1 MNKISA
7 QLLIVLVLSLC
18 IVSCNTKENKA
29 KNVNVTEITPFFHSY
44 DTVASVVDLFTDIQ
58 FIPLE
63 NNKECML
70 SSVSKIRIDGDRMFI
85 YDRGPENKVLE
96 FGLDGSFIR
105 RISNMGGSKS
115 EYLAIDDVAI
125 NPYEKT
131 VLILYYNKIKIFD
144 YDGKF
149 IKEVALDECKH
160 ANYQIEAIRDGYVM
174 STRYEGS
181 EYLLQLFDKDFH
193 VKEHLVYIG
202 EKRLG
207 YGPLVIGNMSLNYD
221 GKNVYFYD
229 PYDSKF
235 YIFNPDSTENMQC
248 YSIKDDNIVTFDKVA
263 AAEKQD
269 KSLEC
274 NGVLNCFSANN
285 KMFGCY
291 IYNNAF
297 DQFVFDYEKKTCDA
311 YRLYDWLP
319 TLKEYHD
326 GYYYTILSAEDVINM
341 SKGLQL
347 QDDQRTY
354 HVFEDAVSKFKEPL
368 SPKSNYVLVRMKL
381 KE

>member
-7 QLLIVLVLSLC
+7 RLLIVLLLSLC
-18 IVSCNTKENKA
+18 IVSCNTKENNE

-44 DTVASVVDLFTDIQ
+44 DTVASVVDFFTDIQ

-85 YDRGPENKVLE
+85 YDRGPEDRLLE
-96 FGLDGSFIR
+96 FDLDGHFIK
-105 RISNMGGSKS
+105 RISSKGGSKS

-149 IKEVALDECKH
+149 IKEVALDECKQ

-181 EYLLQLFDKDFH
+181 EYLLQLFDKDFY
-193 VKEHLVYIG
+193 VKENLVYIG

-207 YGPLVIGNMSLNYD
+207 YAPPVVGNMSLNYD
-221 GKNVYFYD
+221 GRNVYFYD

-248 YSIKDDNIVTFDKVA
+248 YSIKDDNNVMV
-263 AAEKQD
+263 
-269 KSLEC
+269 SL
-274 NGVLNCFSANN
+274 N
-285 KMFGCY
+285 
-291 IYNNAF
+291 
-297 DQFVFDYEKKTCDA
+297 
-311 YRLYDWLP
+311 
-319 TLKEYHD
+319 
-326 GYYYTILSAEDVINM
+326 
-341 SKGLQL
+341 
-347 QDDQRTY
+347 
-354 HVFEDAVSKFKEPL
+354 VS
-368 SPKSNYVLVRMKL
+368 
-381 KE
+381 